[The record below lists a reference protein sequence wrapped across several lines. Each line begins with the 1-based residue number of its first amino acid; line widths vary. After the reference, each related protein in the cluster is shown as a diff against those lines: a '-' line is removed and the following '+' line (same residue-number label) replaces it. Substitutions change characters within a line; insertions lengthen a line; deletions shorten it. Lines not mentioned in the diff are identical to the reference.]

1 MAAKD
6 SEIAFIQNKIMDIS
20 YAKFST
26 DLNPEFCLFNN
37 VIKTLKS
44 DSDGN
49 IWFFTWCKGEYAK
62 NINQEFFTCL
72 DYYQKGRN
80 SYLRITGKASI
91 TETDTDLAYAQIAG
105 NNTVLIKCKII
116 QAEYFEYDYQYKMP
130 VRERIIKY
138 ISGLFNSNSHRIFY
152 FSAVT

>member
-26 DLNPEFCLFNN
+26 DLTPEFCLFTN
-37 VIKTLKS
+37 VIKTIKS

-49 IWFFTWCKGEYAK
+49 IWFFTSCKGEYAK
-62 NINQEFFTCL
+62 NINQEFFACL

-80 SYLRITGKASI
+80 FYLRINGKASI
-91 TETDTDLAYAQIAG
+91 AETAPDFADAQIAG
-105 NNTVLIKCKII
+105 NNNILIKCKITK
-116 QAEYFEYDYQYKMP
+116 AEYFENEQQYKLSA
-130 VRERIIKY
+130 RERLVKY
-138 ISGLFNSNSHRIFY
+138 ISKLFYSNSHKIFD
-152 FSAVT
+152 FSGVA